1 MQLTEPSIA
10 DGPFS
15 RRWCHIFS
23 IAISCHDVVSLQE
36 VVAGALLS
44 SGLLHSPDNPLIS
57 ITSLQQLQDVK
68 STFCLRRNVL
78 IMEMSLKSVG
88 MFMLHVLHW
97 NIKIPNYLTGKKES
111 SCEST
116 EV

>member
-1 MQLTEPSIA
+1 MQLTEPSSA

-36 VVAGALLS
+36 VVAGALFC

>member
-1 MQLTEPSIA
+1 MQLTEPSSA

-44 SGLLHSPDNPLIS
+44 
-57 ITSLQQLQDVK
+57 
-68 STFCLRRNVL
+68 
-78 IMEMSLKSVG
+78 
-88 MFMLHVLHW
+88 
-97 NIKIPNYLTGKKES
+97 
-111 SCEST
+111 
-116 EV
+116 